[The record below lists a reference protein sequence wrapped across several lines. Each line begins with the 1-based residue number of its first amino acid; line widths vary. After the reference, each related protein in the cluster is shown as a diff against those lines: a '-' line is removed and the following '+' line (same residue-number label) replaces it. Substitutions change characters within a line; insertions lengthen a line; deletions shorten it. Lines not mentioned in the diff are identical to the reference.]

1 MHSAQLLAF
10 FAIRQTGFVARTTY
24 DNSTHCLS
32 FKAPPYATFQDG
44 KWYVLR
50 TPKQC
55 PVFARAMICQETQYE
70 LIQFDDCLNSRRT
83 KTSTCPLVSCN
94 TDAYISTPAGLL
106 LRTNST
112 AIKIVSHKSSEQ
124 GTSHPH
130 MQTISSVAER
140 RMPDHQVT
148 FVKWDQNTTSVSFG
162 DIVIHSPEN
171 AAPNSIMYRKPP
183 LLVPRIDREGMIKIP
198 GLGAESLAKDV
209 INFQADLKE
218 LREEQKVIAALP
230 GAQPLIGET
239 IKTIEMIPKYFE
251 IAFIVAAILLA
262 FFVLKTIKDCVAPN
276 TNLCPPPCC
285 KNRRNSA
292 RVHFNTD
299 ADRYGEARSSTLPRS
314 ESHISLV
321 VNAGE
326 STKPTAPM
334 VQPEPEQPGG
344 TLPRSY
350 ASHYMYPAGYHPVYP
365 GVQDGD
371 HTL

>member
-1 MHSAQLLAF
+1 MFPDMHSAQLSAF

-218 LREEQKVIAALP
+218 LREEQKS
-230 GAQPLIGET
+230 
-239 IKTIEMIPKYFE
+239 
-251 IAFIVAAILLA
+251 
-262 FFVLKTIKDCVAPN
+262 DCRPARC
-276 TNLCPPPCC
+276 TTTY
-285 KNRRNSA
+285 RRNHQDDRNDTQILRNSIHRGSHSA
-292 RVHFNTD
+292 GILRNKNDQRLCCSKHKLV
-299 ADRYGEARSSTLPRS
+299 SSTVL
-314 ESHISLV
+314 
-321 VNAGE
+321 
-326 STKPTAPM
+326 
-334 VQPEPEQPGG
+334 
-344 TLPRSY
+344 
-350 ASHYMYPAGYHPVYP
+350 
-365 GVQDGD
+365 
-371 HTL
+371 